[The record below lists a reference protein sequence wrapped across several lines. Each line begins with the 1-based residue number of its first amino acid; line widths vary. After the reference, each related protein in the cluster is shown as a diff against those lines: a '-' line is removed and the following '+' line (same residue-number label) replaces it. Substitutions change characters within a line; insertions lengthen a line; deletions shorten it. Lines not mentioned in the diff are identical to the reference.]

1 MRVHL
6 QSFLFSLQHNWRASD
21 AAMDRDVIYSRR
33 DRFSNAR
40 KERTMATH
48 TVIATYKE
56 YGLAEQVAADLIGAG
71 INQNSI
77 HIISGN
83 GAASTATG
91 NCGREDDEYYS
102 QAMHRGYSVVTVAAE
117 NENEAERAAQIME
130 RHSPIELDAPDR
142 ATGETNAQP
151 TTGRG
156 VGRDTEPRP
165 DTAPSSNAQQ
175 TDGAGRT
182 DAVIPVVQEEL
193 VVGKRA
199 TQRGGVRIRTRPVE
213 TPVQETVELQEERA
227 KVQRRAVD
235 RPAADSDFTAFKE
248 GEIELRETAE
258 EAVVS
263 KRARVVEE
271 VVISKEATSHVET
284 VNDTVH
290 HTEVEVEPVDERPTS
305 PGSEPVRQ
313 RAEVAQP
320 SADANR
326 PALYGTVPTRERAE
340 WIVSALRNAGIS
352 GSDVSVLL
360 GDKAATRHF
369 AYETNTKAPEGATAG
384 GATGMGIGA
393 VLGWLAGIG
402 SLAIPGV
409 GPFIAAGPIM
419 AALGGAALG
428 GATGGLIGALV
439 GMGIPE
445 REAKVY
451 NDTVRGGGALVS
463 VHTGDAEQQ
472 QRAREILATA
482 GAENIHAT
490 NELREPA

>member
-1 MRVHL
+1 
-6 QSFLFSLQHNWRASD
+6 
-21 AAMDRDVIYSRR
+21 
-33 DRFSNAR
+33 
-40 KERTMATH
+40 MATH

-290 HTEVEVEPVDERPTS
+290 HTEVEVEPVDERF
-305 PGSEPVRQ
+305 
-313 RAEVAQP
+313 
-320 SADANR
+320 
-326 PALYGTVPTRERAE
+326 
-340 WIVSALRNAGIS
+340 
-352 GSDVSVLL
+352 L
-360 GDKAATRHF
+360 G
-369 AYETNTKAPEGATAG
+369 
-384 GATGMGIGA
+384 
-393 VLGWLAGIG
+393 
-402 SLAIPGV
+402 
-409 GPFIAAGPIM
+409 
-419 AALGGAALG
+419 
-428 GATGGLIGALV
+428 
-439 GMGIPE
+439 
-445 REAKVY
+445 
-451 NDTVRGGGALVS
+451 
-463 VHTGDAEQQ
+463 
-472 QRAREILATA
+472 
-482 GAENIHAT
+482 
-490 NELREPA
+490 